1 MLERAGGDV
10 SRPSEL
16 ATELGIVDGVY
27 RLSDAQAQA
36 ILDLRLHRLTG
47 LEQDKIHAE
56 FQELIESILDYL
68 DILGS
73 EVRLLTVIRGELLE
87 LKEQFG
93 DARSTV
99 ITDAALNMA
108 HEDLIVPKDIVV
120 PLSPSSAERRGG
132 KDGGNEF
139 SYRGLPDNIKR

>member
-73 EVRLLTVIRGELLE
+73 EVRLLTVIRSEEHTSELQSLMRISYAVFC
-87 LKEQFG
+87 LKKQTQISHNISTTQTRILKHTNKSH
-93 DARSTV
+93 RS
-99 ITDAALNMA
+99 
-108 HEDLIVPKDIVV
+108 
-120 PLSPSSAERRGG
+120 
-132 KDGGNEF
+132 
-139 SYRGLPDNIKR
+139 

>member
-93 DARSTV
+93 DARRTV
-99 ITDAALNMA
+99 ITGAAL
-108 HEDLIVPKDIVV
+108 HL
-120 PLSPSSAERRGG
+120 ERERGVEG
-132 KDGGNEF
+132 KECDSTGR
-139 SYRGLPDNIKR
+139 YRGAMYQ